1 MVPKFTF
8 DTKGWSLG
16 RLSDTSKHIELHVS
30 SKGLNQ
36 PDGGGA
42 LSFTKRSGC
51 DAVGRGSL
59 SAIRP

>member
-16 RLSDTSKHIELHVS
+16 RLSDTSKHIALHVS
-30 SKGLNQ
+30 SKSLNQ
-36 PDGGGA
+36 PDSGGA

-51 DAVGRGSL
+51 DAVGR
-59 SAIRP
+59 